1 MPSAVRL
8 GDKTTG
14 HSCWPPTTLATAS
27 SNVIIN
33 GIGSVRISDNIVPH
47 CCPAGCHGGQQSS
60 GSPNV
65 NVNGIPVHRQGD
77 SWAVH
82 CNPTPSCHDGA
93 LTSGS
98 GTVFVNGKP
107 IGRIGD
113 PISCGDTV
121 AQGAGT
127 VFAN

>member
-65 NVNGIPVHRQGD
+65 NVNGNPIARVGD
-77 SWAVH
+77 
-82 CNPTPSCHDGA
+82 N
-93 LTSGS
+93 
-98 GTVFVNGKP
+98 
-107 IGRIGD
+107 
-113 PISCGDTV
+113 ISCGDSN
-121 AQGAGT
+121 AQGSPN
-127 VFAN
+127 VIIN